1 MNFGQAVVLKL
12 FKRDIFNES
21 LDAYFGF
28 GLGGCKEGSQINH
41 IYIRV
46 CRNVLHMTPTGAR
59 KKDKVLQ
66 GFTVFGM
73 ISCIQYTPTNLQFH
87 DTLNWPVCNSESP
100 TAALSL
106 AYQDPRERYQEHIRK
121 AAEFFP
127 TQLFH
132 HRTWW
137 RSRTPTSLSRATG
150 PQPRC
155 TVHATMEAVRST
167 IFENINLLQSIKEI
181 YHNFMDDGNL

>member
-87 DTLNWPVCNSESP
+87 DTLN
-100 TAALSL
+100 
-106 AYQDPRERYQEHIRK
+106 
-121 AAEFFP
+121 
-127 TQLFH
+127 
-132 HRTWW
+132 
-137 RSRTPTSLSRATG
+137 
-150 PQPRC
+150 
-155 TVHATMEAVRST
+155 
-167 IFENINLLQSIKEI
+167 
-181 YHNFMDDGNL
+181 